1 MHFIRPNNESAMG
14 VALLILALIPL
25 SQAMP
30 LLVEDPGKVLLG
42 TYKGIFESDSPPMI
56 RSGRVLATGD
66 QASGIHTFEFIK
78 WLAITT
84 NLDLCRLFK
93 DIQLPPTPRSF

>member
-1 MHFIRPNNESAMG
+1 MHFIRPNNERAMG

-25 SQAMP
+25 SNAMP

-42 TYKGIFESDSPPMI
+42 TYKGIFDSDSPPMI

-93 DIQLPPTPRSF
+93 DIQLPPTLRSS